1 MSNTIRLIMMPS
13 TEISSGKGQAHGS
26 AQAA

>member
-1 MSNTIRLIMMPS
+1 MIRLIMMPS
-13 TEISSGKGQAHGS
+13 TEISPGKGQARGS